1 VPAKRGEQHV
11 SDKPHL
17 TFSTKLA
24 YGFGAVAFGV
34 KNNGFDYFL
43 LIFYSQVMG
52 VDAPLVG
59 LALLIALLF
68 DAFSDPIV
76 GYLSDNTHAKW
87 GRRHP
92 WMYAST
98 LPVAFF
104 YFLLWSPPAS
114 LTGNELFPYIL
125 VMTVLIRI
133 CITLF
138 EVPSSALSAELTGD
152 YDERTSLFS
161 YRYFFGWTGG
171 TIMATIALAVFLVPT
186 DSIANGL
193 LNREGYGTYG
203 IVASVIILISI
214 LVTALGTHKHIPNFK
229 PPPPKTAMSLK
240 RIFVEIYQTLADR
253 SFLALFLTAL
263 FGAIA
268 AGLSAGLSFYMSG
281 YFWEF
286 NTDQISI
293 ISFSFIL
300 SAFAALFLAPLF
312 SKTMGK
318 KKGAILVGIA
328 AFTIAPAPVVLRL
341 LGVMPD
347 NGNPALFLIIL
358 VAIIIE
364 TALVITL
371 SILTSSM
378 MADLVEQGEIRTT
391 RRSEGVL
398 FAAATFARKSVQGF
412 GVLAASVVLAAVQF
426 PKGVAPDQVPAET
439 VFKLGL
445 YYAPTVFVIWMLM
458 IASIGLY
465 KIDRGQHEENLRTLA
480 EREK

>member
-1 VPAKRGEQHV
+1 MKIKARV
-11 SDKPHL
+11 S
-17 TFSTKLA
+17 FSTKLA

-68 DAFSDPIV
+68 DAFSDPVV
-76 GYLSDNTHAKW
+76 GYLSDNTHSRW

-92 WMYAST
+92 WMYASAI
-98 LPVAFF
+98 PVAVL
-104 YFLLWSPPAS
+104 YFLLWSPPSS
-114 LTGNELFPYIL
+114 LTGNELFPYVL
-125 VMTVLIRI
+125 VLAILIRV

-171 TIMATIALAVFLVPT
+171 TIMATIALAVFLTPT
-186 DSIANGL
+186 ETITNGL
-193 LNREGYGTYG
+193 LNKGGYGTYG
-203 IVASVIILISI
+203 LFASGLILISI
-214 LVTALGTHKHIPNFK
+214 LVTSLGTHRQIPHFK
-229 PPPPKTAMSLK
+229 APPPKSTMSLK
-240 RIFVEIYQTLADR
+240 RIFGEIYQTLADR
-253 SFLALFLTAL
+253 SFLALFMTAL

-286 NTDQISI
+286 NTDQISV
-293 ISFSFIL
+293 ISFSIIF
-300 SAFAALFLAPLF
+300 SAFAALFAAPLI
-312 SKTMGK
+312 SKSVGK
-318 KKGAILVGIA
+318 KHGAILVGIL

-341 LGVMPD
+341 LGLMPE
-347 NGNPALFLIIL
+347 NGSPSLFPIIL
-358 VAIIIE
+358 VAVIIE

-378 MADLVEQGEIRTT
+378 MADLVEAGEIRTE

-412 GVLAASVVLAAVQF
+412 GVLAASAVLAAVQF
-426 PKGVAPDQVPAET
+426 PKGIPPGQVPDEKI
-439 VFKLGL
+439 FQLGL
-445 YYAPTVFVIWMLM
+445 YYAPTLFLIWMLM

-465 KIDRGQHEENLRTLA
+465 GIDRKKHEENLRTLA
-480 EREK
+480 ARSE

>member
-1 VPAKRGEQHV
+1 VTEK
-11 SDKPHL
+11 SSL

-59 LALLIALLF
+59 LALLIALIF

-76 GYLSDNTHAKW
+76 GYLSDNTHSRW

-92 WMYAST
+92 WMYASVI
-98 LPVAFF
+98 PVAIC
-104 YFLLWSPPAS
+104 YFLLWAPPAG
-114 LTGNELFPYIL
+114 LTGNELFPYLL
-125 VMTVLIRI
+125 VLTVLIRVS
-133 CITLF
+133 ITFF

-171 TIMATIALAVFLVPT
+171 TLMATVALAVFLTPT
-186 DSIANGL
+186 ETISNGL
-193 LNREGYGTYG
+193 LNKEGYGTYG
-203 IVASVIILISI
+203 IWAALVILISI
-214 LVTALGTHKHIPNFK
+214 LVTSLGTHHHIPNFK
-229 PPPPKTAMSLK
+229 APPPKTTMSLK
-240 RIFVEIYQTLADR
+240 RIFVDIYQTLADR
-253 SFLALFLTAL
+253 SFLALFLAAL
-263 FGAIA
+263 FGAVA

-286 NTDQISI
+286 STDQISI
-293 ISFSFIL
+293 ISFSFIF
-300 SAFAALFLAPLF
+300 SAFAALFLSPII
-312 SKTMGK
+312 SRGMGK
-318 KKGAILVGIA
+318 KRGAILVGII
-328 AFTIAPAPVVLRL
+328 AFTLAPAPVILRL
-341 LGVMPD
+341 MGLMPE
-347 NGNPALFLIIL
+347 NGSPALFPIVLTVIL
-358 VAIIIE
+358 IE

-378 MADLVEQGEIRTT
+378 MADLVEHNEVKNA

-412 GVLAASVVLAAVQF
+412 GVLAASAVLAVVQF
-426 PKGVAPDQVPAET
+426 PKGVAPGQVPDEA
-439 VFKLGL
+439 VFRLGL
-445 YYAPTVFVIWMLM
+445 YYAPVLFVVWMM
-458 IASIGLY
+458 MVASIGLY
-465 KIDRGQHEENLRTLA
+465 RIDRSQHEDNLRTLA
-480 EREK
+480 ERAE